1 MIVSSCAEYLLL
13 ASVSSHTVQA
23 YARLQVPVTT
33 AGGTGLA
40 FTAGRCGRIGV
51 LEGKTGTIIMPSSKL
66 NGPCQEDAGMYDI
79 VIGNGRLITG
89 TGNPWFYGD
98 VGLADGRVVAVGR
111 IDEAEAVR
119 SIDATGCY
127 VCPGFIDGHSHSDL
141 FIFVDPSAEQKVMQG
156 VTTENVCMDGMSVA
170 PIDERDIAGWRTHL
184 SGLAGD
190 PPIDW
195 RWRSFADYL
204 DAIDELGTS
213 DNISSYVGLGTIRL
227 KVMGMSDRHATPQET
242 EAMRSLAL
250 QAMEEGARGVSS
262 GLIYPPSQYQTLEE
276 VVAVCKAVRHHDGVY
291 DVHLRSEG
299 DGLIAGMEEVIEIG
313 RRSGIPIIVTHHKAM
328 GRRNWG
334 RSEQTLRM
342 VDDARREGLDVSLEQ
357 YPYTAA
363 STMLHAVIP
372 PWYHARGPRRL
383 IDDLKND
390 REKIK
395 RDIRE
400 RTDWENWASSNGWEN
415 IVVSSVG
422 SGKNK
427 AYEGRN
433 VVEVAGMRG
442 QADPADT
449 AMDLLV
455 EEELNVGM
463 VIFCMDEDDVTRIM
477 AHPTVSIITDG
488 LLGGKPHP
496 RVYGTFPR
504 VLGRYVREQGV
515 LGLEEA
521 VRKMTSA
528 TAQKLRLRSKG
539 VLATGMDADV
549 TVFRGDTVIDRATY
563 EDPRQF
569 SRGIEWVVVN
579 GKVVVDRGRHT
590 GARPGHTVRD
600 R

>member
-1 MIVSSCAEYLLL
+1 
-13 ASVSSHTVQA
+13 
-23 YARLQVPVTT
+23 
-33 AGGTGLA
+33 
-40 FTAGRCGRIGV
+40 
-51 LEGKTGTIIMPSSKL
+51 
-66 NGPCQEDAGMYDI
+66 
-79 VIGNGRLITG
+79 
-89 TGNPWFYGD
+89 
-98 VGLADGRVVAVGR
+98 
-111 IDEAEAVR
+111 
-119 SIDATGCY
+119 
-127 VCPGFIDGHSHSDL
+127 
-141 FIFVDPSAEQKVMQG
+141 MQG
-156 VTTENVCMDGMSVA
+156 VTTENVGMDGMSVA
-170 PIDERDIAGWRTHL
+170 PIDESDIAGWRTHL

-227 KVMGMSDRHATPQET
+227 KVMGMSDRKATPQET

-276 VVAVCKAVRHHDGVY
+276 VVEVCKAVRDHDGVY

-328 GRRNWG
+328 GRRNW
-334 RSEQTLRM
+334 
-342 VDDARREGLDVSLEQ
+342 A
-357 YPYTAA
+357 AA
-363 STMLHAVIP
+363 SRPSAWSTTPAARGSTCRLSSIPIRRRARMLHAVIP
-372 PWYHARGPRRL
+372 PWYHARGPRQL

-395 RDIRE
+395 KDIRE

-422 SGKNK
+422 SEKNK
-427 AYEGRN
+427 ACEGRN
-433 VVEVAGMRG
+433 VVEVADLRG
-442 QADPADT
+442 QADPADA

-504 VLGRYVREQGV
+504 VLGLYVREQGV

-528 TAQKLRLRSKG
+528 PAQKLRLRSKG

-569 SRGIEWVVVN
+569 SPGIEWVVVN
-579 GKVVVDRGRHT
+579 GKVVVDQGRHT
-590 GARPGHTVRD
+590 GARPGHTVRG